1 MIRLL
6 VVDDQELVRQ
16 GIVAL
21 LSFESDFEVVA
32 QATDGD
38 DCLLK
43 LQQYHPDIV
52 LLDIRMPKRNGLDTL
67 RYMRTHQDKTPV
79 ILLTTFNEPMTI
91 NQGLALGAQACLL
104 KDIAHQELSF
114 IIRQVAQGKSVTQT
128 QTAKQVLFSRR
139 ELAIIEQLCAGKQN
153 KEIAQA
159 LQLSSGTVRNYLS
172 IILEKLAVRDRMQA
186 IIRLRELGLA

>member
-6 VVDDQELVRQ
+6 VVDDQDLVRQ

-21 LSFESDFEVVA
+21 LSFESDFKVVA
-32 QATDGD
+32 QAVDGD

-43 LQQYHPDIV
+43 VSEFKPDVV
-52 LLDIRMPKRNGLDTL
+52 LLDIRMPKRNGLETL
-67 RYMRTHQDKTPV
+67 REMRLRGDFTPV
-79 ILLTTFNEPMTI
+79 ILLTTFNESMTMA
-91 NQGLALGAQACLL
+91 QGKQLGAQACLL
-104 KDIAHQELSF
+104 KDIAPEQLSSA
-114 IIRQVAQGKSVTQT
+114 IRTVAEGKTVASPHIPTHTV
-128 QTAKQVLFSRR
+128 FSRR
-139 ELAIIEQLCAGKQN
+139 ELAIIAQLCAGKQN

-159 LQLSSGTVRNYLS
+159 LQLSAGTVRNYLS

>member
-6 VVDDQELVRQ
+6 VVDDQDLVRQ

-21 LSFESDFEVVA
+21 LGFEDDFKVVA
-32 QATDGD
+32 QAIDGE

-43 LQQYHPDIV
+43 VTEFKPDVV
-52 LLDIRMPKRNGLDTL
+52 LLDIRMPKRNGLETL
-67 RYMRTHQDKTPV
+67 REMRMPV
-79 ILLTTFNEPMTI
+79 ILLTTFNESMTMA
-91 NQGLALGAQACLL
+91 QGKQIGAQACLL
-104 KDIAHQELSF
+104 KDIAHSQLSF
-114 IIRQVAQGKSVTQT
+114 AIREVAQGRTLNIPQAAD
-128 QTAKQVLFSRR
+128 QPIFSRR

-159 LQLSSGTVRNYLS
+159 LQLSAGTVRNYLS